1 MLQDTLFWLGLVGLV
16 GGIGIGVYLLEDEG
30 DVFVRNAMF
39 STIFAC
45 LAFIYLTVFGEKTPA
60 TFQLFGISFF
70 IGGLAILPIALAA
83 GGSLRAAFLAGGLAG
98 AVLQVMTK
106 VFPPGS
112 LKMVSFHDIPTV
124 IDLSVAMLVGAGVY
138 YLFRNWGKGKAK
150 WD

>member
-45 LAFIYLTVFGEKTPA
+45 LAFIYLTVLGEKTPA
-60 TFQLFGISFF
+60 TFRLFGLSFF
-70 IGGLAILPIALAA
+70 IGGLAMLPLALAA

-98 AVLQVMTK
+98 TVLQVMIK

-112 LKMVSFHDIPTV
+112 VKIASFHDIPTV